1 MKTIPNLGDQ
11 FTQEKIHTEG
21 LQEKGLSDIE
31 MMKKKKLEENT
42 NKESNEKSEG
52 SKKDSELKL

>member
-1 MKTIPNLGDQ
+1 MKTTPNLGDQ

-21 LQEKGLSDIE
+21 LYEKGLSDVE
-31 MMKKKKLEENT
+31 MMKKKLEENT

>member
-21 LQEKGLSDIE
+21 LQEKGLSDTE
-31 MMKKKKLEENT
+31 MMKKKKNWKRIPIRKAMRNQKGARKTLN
-42 NKESNEKSEG
+42 
-52 SKKDSELKL
+52 

>member
-21 LQEKGLSDIE
+21 LLEKGLSDVE
-31 MMKKKKLEENT
+31 MMKKKLEDNT

>member
-31 MMKKKKLEENT
+31 MMKKKNWKRIPIRKAMRNQKGARKTLN
-42 NKESNEKSEG
+42 
-52 SKKDSELKL
+52 